1 MSVLWMTSLRPIG
14 KSLENDKIQEL
25 FVNSLENFGSK
36 ITLSLT
42 QFDDDGVKEYI
53 NNKKINK
60 FFINFP
66 RNKLPLG
73 AKYSNKIMLDNALD
87 QYLENNF
94 KYLVYSTADIL
105 LPNNLFEEI
114 DIIDQKFGKNK
125 EFCSLVFP
133 NILKKNGYIKSY
145 TTPHYGID
153 LFIFKL
159 KKKSVLKLKQAIK
172 SWDQYDWGIN
182 DNFYVSVCELL
193 KLPIFNIYKN
203 IEIIKFEN
211 DFKTINE
218 NRGWQVESWKKN
230 QKYFINFLKKN
241 NISVFYA
248 YGSYYYLLI
257 KIFKLR
263 DFNIKLLIVYLK
275 FYINFP
281 IHLIYKI
288 INFFIFKKN

>member
-1 MSVLWMTSLRPIG
+1 MNALWMTSLRPIG

-42 QFDDDGVKEYI
+42 QFDDNGVKEYI
-53 NNKKINK
+53 DNKKINK

-66 RNKLPLG
+66 RNKLPSG
-73 AKYSNKIMLDNALD
+73 TKYSNKIMLENALD
-87 QYLENNF
+87 QYLKNNF
-94 KYLVYSTADIL
+94 EYLIYSTADIL
-105 LPNNLFEEI
+105 LPNNLFEEVENI
-114 DIIDQKFGKNK
+114 ERKLGKNK

-133 NILKKNGYIKSY
+133 NILNKNGYIKSY

-159 KKKSVLKLKQAIK
+159 KKISVIKLKKAIK
-172 SWDQYDWGIN
+172 SWKQYDWGIN

-193 KLPIFNIYKN
+193 NLPIFNIYKK

-218 NRGWQVESWKKN
+218 NRGWQINSWKKN
-230 QKYFINFLKKN
+230 QKYFINLCLW
-241 NISVFYA
+241 I
-248 YGSYYYLLI
+248 LL
-257 KIFKLR
+257 LS
-263 DFNIKLLIVYLK
+263 FNENTQTKR
-275 FYINFP
+275 F
-281 IHLIYKI
+281 
-288 INFFIFKKN
+288 

>member
-1 MSVLWMTSLRPIG
+1 MTSLRPIG

-25 FVNSLENFGSK
+25 FVKSLENFSSK

-42 QFDDDGVKEYI
+42 QFDDYGVKEYI
-53 NNKKINK
+53 DNKKINK

-66 RNKLPLG
+66 SKNLPSG
-73 AKYSNKIMLDNALD
+73 TKYSNKIMLDNALD

-94 KYLVYSTADIL
+94 EYLVYSTADIL

-114 DIIDQKFGKNK
+114 ESIKQKIGKDK

-133 NILKKNGYIKSY
+133 NILNKNGNIKSY

-153 LFIFKL
+153 FFIFRLTKR
-159 KKKSVLKLKQAIK
+159 SVLKLKKSIK

-203 IEIIKFEN
+203 VEIIKFEN

-218 NRGWQVESWKKN
+218 NRSWQVNSWKKN
-230 QKYFINFLKKN
+230 QKYFIKFLKKN
-241 NISVFYA
+241 NISLFFA

-263 DFNIKLLIVYLK
+263 DLNVKLSIVYFK
-275 FYINFP
+275 FYIKTP
-281 IHLIYKI
+281 IHLIKKLI
-288 INFFIFKKN
+288 DIFSFKKN